1 MNNSTYKAMTFS
13 LNVTDGSG
21 AKYTHTVH
29 PSFDGIT
36 IKKAK
41 ESDECYFK
49 ETCSNKFYFKNEE
62 FSLLYGYGIYA
73 KFTLVIKKNGVEITR
88 GEFRL
93 TDCEVDANRKII
105 TTSITIDKYAKLSKN
120 KGTEYNLTKLKPA
133 TEIINYDIK
142 PCIQIYIG
150 GGIKIEQFSGRIHKS
165 KEVSSY
171 TELPNYCFGTSFF
184 LNLNC
189 TQEYDGVALGQFKK
203 YFSRVQFT
211 GHEYE
216 VYNNTSTFKIKFSIS
231 NSGTEY
237 TGLLLK
243 ISILVYQ
250 VNVGS
255 DMLISKNI
263 TGDVFAVEDLAG
275 DMTLNIGVSEY
286 VFTSR
291 TFIAFFRLL
300 SSNKDAGDVYKNFST
315 VDTNSSNSASN
326 KNIDVLY
333 HGETYTGA
341 IQFSDGSISEEILNN
356 IPIVECERESD
367 DVTQYGRIEDSEKYY
382 DKPLDMIDAV
392 PVYQEGWADGHS
404 FWIDGSFMDNT
415 IISNRISLYSYNKS
429 IGDFYRIGSVI
440 KKLLEKVDDE
450 IIFDEDEAHSQ
461 FLFRETNPITKN
473 WQCPQ
478 YITQKSNILTLSYN
492 RAAWKVP
499 CTLEKI
505 FEFLKYAFNCYYD
518 IYLDNDGNKHL
529 RIEHVIFYENGL
541 YYDENNQLSTIDA
554 GAIVSPYNG
563 KKSSYMSKN
572 WKYDTTTQAS
582 TIELSWMDKQS
593 DYFDGSSIETKKE
606 DNIYSEEKTDKKQI
620 TFFSSDIDFLILDTS
635 AADKDG
641 FLVVQPNATDPHK
654 VPTSASVN
662 GYQNYLLAFST
673 LVPNFLLYYLY
684 QKHVTFNDNVLSVVR
699 RKKMKTSELEINI
712 PKGGDIGEYTII
724 KTEIGDGTIESVETD
739 YSCNHC
745 KIELKYETE

>member
-41 ESDECYFK
+41 ESGECYFK

-62 FSLLYGYGIYA
+62 FNLLYGYGIYA

-133 TEIINYDIK
+133 TEIINYDIRA
-142 PCIQIYIG
+142 CVQIYVAG
-150 GGIKIEQFSGRIHKS
+150 STKVEQFAGKIHN
-165 KEVSSY
+165 EVSVSAIDVTPSLY
-171 TELPNYCFGTSFF
+171 TDIF
-184 LNLNC
+184 LIVNMVQVVGAGYTPIEYHGFRGMITLSSIFDTKLYFISTDNLHKL
-189 TQEYDGVALGQFKK
+189 EYK
-203 YFSRVQFT
+203 
-211 GHEYE
+211 
-216 VYNNTSTFKIKFSIS
+216 
-231 NSGTEY
+231 
-237 TGLLLK
+237 LLLK
-243 ISILVYQ
+243 DPDNGDYSIDFQFRTWTRASVSSEWIIDYPGITGNNPFMSHNIYMMANKMGSMDGKEYNSSSFVVFYRSLTSNQNSYGYNKLVDDNLFHSELYSGCANLYGISIYAGVVQ
-250 VNVGS
+250 STNVSQKETSYGIIEGTDTYYDS
-255 DMLISKNI
+255 PS
-263 TGDVFAVEDLAG
+263 
-275 DMTLNIGVSEY
+275 TLNNPV
-286 VFTSR
+286 
-291 TFIAFFRLL
+291 
-300 SSNKDAGDVYKNFST
+300 
-315 VDTNSSNSASN
+315 
-326 KNIDVLY
+326 
-333 HGETYTGA
+333 
-341 IQFSDGSISEEILNN
+341 
-356 IPIVECERESD
+356 PI
-367 DVTQYGRIEDSEKYY
+367 
-382 DKPLDMIDAV
+382 
-392 PVYQEGWADGHS
+392 YQEAWADGIS
-404 FWIDGSFMDNT
+404 YWVDADFMENNKVST
-415 IISNRISLYSYNKS
+415 SINNQSLAKS

-541 YYDENNQLSTIDA
+541 CYDENNQLSTIDA

-641 FLVVQPNATDPHK
+641 FLVVQPNPTDPHK